1 LPSHQ
6 VEADRSSEGKIE
18 MRKLIA
24 VAMVATLALAG
35 CQTQDPYTGEQKTSH
50 ATRGAIFGALGG
62 AAIGALTNTSSGKQ
76 AARNALIGAGIGAL
90 AGTAVGGYMD
100 NQEARLRE
108 RLRDAGVKVRRE
120 GNNIVLEM
128 ASDITFPVNG
138 DQVNPQF
145 YRTLAA
151 VGEVLNEFN
160 RTTIQVA
167 GHTDSTGDDR
177 YNLDL
182 SQRRANSV
190 AYILSQNGVM
200 PQRMYVE
207 GFGERFPVATNATVP
222 GRARNRRVEI
232 QITPVTS

>member
-1 LPSHQ
+1 
-6 VEADRSSEGKIE
+6 

-24 VAMVATLALAG
+24 VAIAAALVLAG

-50 ATRGAIFGALGG
+50 ATRGALFGALGG

-76 AARNALIGAGIGAL
+76 AARNALIGAGVGAL
-90 AGTAVGGYMD
+90 VGAGVGHYMD
-100 NQEARLRE
+100 ESEARLRE
-108 RLRDAGVKVRRE
+108 RLRGAGVKVRRQ

-145 YRTLAA
+145 YNTLAA

-160 RTTIQVA
+160 KTTIEVS

-177 YNLDL
+177 YNRDL

-200 PQRMYVE
+200 PQRMYVV
-207 GFGERFPVATNATVP
+207 GYGEQHPIASNATSA
-222 GRARNRRVEI
+222 GKARNRRVEI
-232 QITPVTS
+232 QIIPLTS

>member
-1 LPSHQ
+1 
-6 VEADRSSEGKIE
+6 

-24 VAMVATLALAG
+24 VAIAAALVLAG

-50 ATRGAIFGALGG
+50 ATRGALFGALGG

-76 AARNALIGAGIGAL
+76 AARNALIGAGVGAL
-90 AGTAVGGYMD
+90 VGAGVGHYMD
-100 NQEARLRE
+100 ESEARLRE
-108 RLRDAGVKVRRE
+108 RLRGAGVKVRRQ

-145 YRTLAA
+145 YNTLAA

-160 RTTIQVA
+160 RTTVEVS

-177 YNLDL
+177 YNRDL

-200 PQRMYVE
+200 PQRMYVN
-207 GFGERFPVATNATVP
+207 GYGEQYPIASNATAA
-222 GRARNRRVEI
+222 GKARNRRVEI
-232 QITPVTS
+232 QIIPLTS

>member
-1 LPSHQ
+1 
-6 VEADRSSEGKIE
+6 

-100 NQEARLRE
+100 DQEARLRE

-182 SQRRANSV
+182 SQRRANAV

-207 GFGERFPVATNATVP
+207 GFGERFPVATNATAP

-232 QITPVTS
+232 QIMPVTS

>member
-1 LPSHQ
+1 
-6 VEADRSSEGKIE
+6 
-18 MRKLIA
+18 MRRLMA
-24 VAMVATLALAG
+24 VAIAAALVLAG

-50 ATRGAIFGALGG
+50 ATRGAIVGALGG

-76 AARNALIGAGIGAL
+76 ASRNALIGAGVGAL
-90 AGTAVGGYMD
+90 VGAGIGNYMD
-100 NQEARLRE
+100 ESEARLRE
-108 RLRDAGVKVRRE
+108 RLRGAGVKVRRQ

-138 DQVNPQF
+138 DQVNPNF

-151 VGEVLNEFN
+151 VGEVLTEFN
-160 RTTIQVA
+160 RTTIEVS

-177 YNLDL
+177 YNSDL

-200 PQRMYVE
+200 PQRMYVV
-207 GFGERFPVATNATVP
+207 GFGEQRPIASNATA
-222 GRARNRRVEI
+222 GGKARNRRVEI
-232 QITPVTS
+232 QIIPLTS